1 MYLHSDSMQLSSTER
16 SWLNWSGKTGKAS
29 MGWACWLNRSRY
41 PVMEQ
46 TFESIANTRIKL
58 LQQWVKRQ
66 WAQLESCRSQ
76 LQMLDDSAENILRK
90 SWQAMADCTE
100 VFLIDEQGVVITSTY
115 NQRIGKQDLN
125 ARAISAG
132 LTAPFLHGPYKD
144 LQTLAIGKRSSAFH
158 DQVTLMFYLP
168 VELNSG
174 GTNSQSKT
182 KGCICARI
190 PNDVL
195 GDLIQREAGHIFI
208 ESGDNYLFMVKSV
221 FDPTIKSG
229 IALSRSRFEDDT
241 FTHGENL
248 KSGVHTD
255 WGVVKIQQHT
265 EFEIRFTDPATKDLH
280 PGVRE
285 TIRKG
290 NNLFVTYPGYSD
302 YRHIPVVGKGVTFN
316 LPGSPDTW
324 GMMCEAD
331 LEEVYRHRSLN
342 FKFTSIY
349 AACVGSAF
357 LLNAG
362 LHEFTDWSNTLIN
375 SLTLLTLII
384 GARIFQQ
391 RGPRRLARRLA
402 KMTEVIHAI
411 AEGGGNL
418 QQRLDTRKLANDET
432 GDLGK
437 WTNSFIDNLDH
448 IVGEVIRAADEV
460 MKNSDSLL
468 KRNTE
473 ANQSSN
479 HVSNSME
486 KMLELMHNQL
496 QEISNASGTASDMKK
511 VMETVVEQ
519 ARCQFES
526 VRTGTQSIRDVVE
539 TSARTIHNLNNRTA
553 EIGGMVSLIT
563 NITSQ
568 TNLLAL
574 NAAIEAARAG
584 EHGRGFSVV
593 AEEVRNLATR
603 TANVAKDIGEKIEAI
618 REESQTAAT
627 YMESSVA
634 DVDRGLRLAED
645 ASTDNSQLHQI
656 VERMFDIIHHI
667 DNNSQQHGHHA
678 REVASA
684 SHTMNKVV
692 RALHISSDRLKNT
705 ATKLHQLAGVF
716 QVTSR

>member
-1 MYLHSDSMQLSSTER
+1 MQLQSHSMRLAAAER
-16 SWLNWSGKTGKAS
+16 SWLNWSGKSGKLA
-29 MGWACWLNRSRY
+29 MHWACWLNNNRY
-41 PVMEQ
+41 PIMEQ

-58 LQQWVKRQ
+58 MQQWVKRQ

-76 LQMLDDSAENILRK
+76 LQFLDEQADSILRK
-90 SWQAMADCTE
+90 AWQGMSDCTE
-100 VFLIDEQGVVITSTY
+100 LFLINEQGVVVCSTY
-115 NQRIGKQDLN
+115 AQRIGKQDLES
-125 ARAISAG
+125 RAVKAG
-132 LTAPFLHGPYKD
+132 FAAPFLHGPYQD
-144 LQTLAIGKRSSAFH
+144 PQTLAIGKRSSAFH

-168 VELNSG
+168 VESTTPGEKHCL
-174 GTNSQSKT
+174 
-182 KGCICARI
+182 CARV

-195 GDLIQREAGHIFI
+195 SDLIQREAGHIFI

-221 FDPTIKSG
+221 FDPSIKSG
-229 IALSRSRFEDDT
+229 TALSRSRFEDNT

-248 KSGVHTD
+248 KSGVHTN
-255 WGVVKIQQHT
+255 WGVVRIQQHT
-265 EFEIRFTDPATKDLH
+265 EFEIRFTDPATNDLH

-290 NNLFVTYPGYSD
+290 SNLFVTYPGYSD
-302 YRHIPVVGKGVTFN
+302 YRHIPVIGKGVTFN
-316 LPGSPDTW
+316 LQGSPDTW

-331 LEEVYRHRSLN
+331 LEEVYRHRSII
-342 FKFTSIY
+342 FKFMSIY
-349 AACVGSAF
+349 AGCVGSAF
-357 LLNAG
+357 LFNAG
-362 LHEFTDWSNTLIN
+362 LHEFSDLSNTIIN
-375 SLTLLTLII
+375 LVTLLLLII
-384 GARIFQQ
+384 GGAIFKQ
-391 RGPRRLARRLA
+391 RAPGRLARRLG

-460 MKNSDSLL
+460 MKSSDTLL

-473 ANQSSN
+473 ANQSSH
-479 HVSNSME
+479 HVSDSTE
-486 KMLELMHNQL
+486 KMLLLMHNQL
-496 QEISNASGTASDMKK
+496 EEISNASGTASDMKK
-511 VMETVVEQ
+511 VMESVVAQ
-519 ARCQFES
+519 AQNQFDS
-526 VRTGTQSIRDVVE
+526 VRTGTQTIRDVVE
-539 TSARTIHNLNNRTA
+539 HSARTIHTLNQRTL
-553 EIGGMVSLIT
+553 EIGNMVSLIS

-593 AEEVRNLATR
+593 AEEVRNLANR
-603 TANVAKDIGEKIEAI
+603 TAGVAQEIGEKIEAI
-618 REESQTAAT
+618 CQESQSAAA
-627 YMESSVA
+627 YMETSVA
-634 DVDRGLRLAED
+634 DVDRGLRLAEE

-667 DNNSQQHGHHA
+667 DSNSQQHGHHA

-684 SHTMNKVV
+684 SQMMNRVV
-692 RALHISSDRLKNT
+692 RALHTSSDRLKNT

>member
-1 MYLHSDSMQLSSTER
+1 MHLHSDSMQLSPAER
-16 SWLNWSGKTGKAS
+16 GWLNWSGKTGKLS
-29 MGWACWLNRSRY
+29 MGWACWLNRNRY
-41 PVMEQ
+41 PAMEQ

-66 WAQLESCRSQ
+66 WTQLESCRSQ
-76 LQMLDDSAENILRK
+76 LQLLDDSAENILRK
-90 SWQAMADCTE
+90 SWQAMSDCTE
-100 VFLIDEQGVVITSTY
+100 LFLIDEQGVVISSTY
-115 NQRIGKQDLN
+115 NQRIGKQDLDG
-125 ARAISAG
+125 RAVTAG
-132 LTAPFLHGPYKD
+132 LSKPFLHGPYKD
-144 LQTLAIGKRSSAFH
+144 PQTLTVGKRSSAFH

-168 VELNSG
+168 LDFSNNAN
-174 GTNSQSKT
+174 TNI
-182 KGCICARI
+182 KGSLCARI

-195 GDLIQREAGHIFI
+195 GDLIQREAGHIFS
-208 ESGDNYLFMVKSV
+208 ESGDNYLFMVKSI
-221 FDPTIKSG
+221 FDPAIKSG
-229 IALSRSRFEDDT
+229 TALSRSRFEDDT

-248 KSGVHTD
+248 KSGVHTQ
-255 WGVVKIQQHT
+255 WGAVKIQQHT

-290 NNLFVTYPGYSD
+290 SNLFVTYPGYSD
-302 YRHIPVVGKGVTFN
+302 YRHIPVVGKGVTFT
-316 LPGSPDTW
+316 LQGSPDTW

-331 LEEVYRHRSLN
+331 LEEVYRHRSIS
-342 FKFTSIY
+342 FKFMNIY
-349 AACVGSAF
+349 TACVGSAF
-357 LLNAG
+357 LLNAS
-362 LHEFTDWSNTLIN
+362 LHEFTDWSNALIS

-391 RGPRRLARRLA
+391 RAPRRLERRLG

-460 MKNSDSLL
+460 MKNSDTLL

-473 ANQSSN
+473 ANQSST

-511 VMETVVEQ
+511 VMENVVEQ
-519 ARCQFES
+519 ARSQFES

-539 TSARTIHNLNNRTA
+539 TSARTIHTLNNRTA
-553 EIGGMVSLIT
+553 EIGSMVSLISD
-563 NITSQ
+563 ITSQ

-593 AEEVRNLATR
+593 AEEVRNLASR
-603 TANVAKDIGEKIEAI
+603 TAVVAQEIGQKIEAI
-618 REESQTAAT
+618 RAESQTAAN
-627 YMESSVA
+627 YMETSVA
-634 DVDRGLRLAED
+634 DVDRGLRLAEE

-667 DNNSQQHGHHA
+667 DSNSQQHGHHV

-692 RALHISSDRLKNT
+692 RALHTSSDRLKNT

-716 QVTSR
+716 QVSSR

>member
-1 MYLHSDSMQLSSTER
+1 MHLYSDLMQLSPAER
-16 SWLNWSGKTGKAS
+16 GWLKWSGKTGKLA
-29 MGWACWLNRSRY
+29 MGWACWLNNKRY
-41 PVMEQ
+41 PIMEQ

-76 LQMLDDSAENILRK
+76 LQLLDDSAETILRK
-90 SWQAMADCTE
+90 AWQAMGDCTE
-100 VFLIDEQGVVITSTY
+100 LFLIDEQGVVISSTY
-115 NQRIGKQDLN
+115 HQRIGKQDLN
-125 ARAISAG
+125 SRAVSAG
-132 LTAPFLHGPYKD
+132 LSAPFLHGPYQD
-144 LQTLAIGKRSSAFH
+144 QQTLAIGKRSSAFH

-168 VELNSG
+168 IELTASD
-174 GTNSQSKT
+174 
-182 KGCICARI
+182 KGCLCARI

-195 GDLIQREAGHIFI
+195 GDLIQREAGHIFS

-221 FDPTIKSG
+221 FDPAIKNG
-229 IALSRSRFEDDT
+229 TALSRSRFEDDT

-248 KSGVHTD
+248 KSGVNTD
-255 WGVVKIQQHT
+255 WGVVKIRQHT
-265 EFEIRFTDPATKDLH
+265 EFEIRFTDPATQDLH

-302 YRHIPVVGKGVTFN
+302 YRHIPVVGKGVTFH
-316 LPGSPDTW
+316 LPGSLDTW

-331 LEEVYRHRSLN
+331 LEEVYRHRSLT
-342 FKFTSIY
+342 FKFMNIY

-362 LHEFTDWSNTLIN
+362 LHTFTAWSHLVIN
-375 SLTLLTLII
+375 LLTLFALVI
-384 GARIFQQ
+384 GGVIFQQ
-391 RGPRRLARRLA
+391 RAPRRLARRLG
-402 KMTEVIHAI
+402 KMTEVIHTI

-473 ANQSSN
+473 ANQSSH

-511 VMETVVEQ
+511 IMEAVVEQ
-519 ARCQFES
+519 ARSQFES
-526 VRTGTQSIRDVVE
+526 VRTGTQSIRDVVD
-539 TSARTIHNLNNRTA
+539 TSARTIHTLNNRTL
-553 EIGGMVSLIT
+553 EIGNMVSQISD
-563 NITSQ
+563 ITSQ

-584 EHGRGFSVV
+584 EYGRGFSVV
-593 AEEVRNLATR
+593 AEEVRNLASR
-603 TANVAKDIGEKIEAI
+603 TAVVAQEIGEKIEKI
-618 REESQTAAT
+618 RQESQSAAD
-627 YMESSVA
+627 YMEASVA
-634 DVDRGLRLAED
+634 DVDRGLRLAEE
-645 ASTDNSQLHQI
+645 ASTDNSQLHHI
-656 VERMFDIIHHI
+656 VERMFNIIHHI
-667 DNNSQQHGHHA
+667 DSNSQQHGHHV

-684 SHTMNKVV
+684 SQTMNKVV
-692 RALHISSDRLKNT
+692 RALHTSSDRLKNT

-716 QVTSR
+716 QVTAR